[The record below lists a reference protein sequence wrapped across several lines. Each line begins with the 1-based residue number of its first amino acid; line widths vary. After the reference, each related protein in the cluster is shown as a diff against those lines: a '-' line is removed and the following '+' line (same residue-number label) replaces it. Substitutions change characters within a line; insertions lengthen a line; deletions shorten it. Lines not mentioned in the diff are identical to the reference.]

1 MKALGAVES
10 PTLVED
16 GSEGG
21 GSSLVG
27 THLHDTY
34 VLKRLVATGGM
45 GQLYEAEHSRLGHS
59 LAVKVI
65 HDSHAHRKDALV
77 RFEREAR
84 ATARIRSAHVP
95 RVVDFLT
102 LPDGRPCIVTDLLEG
117 HDLQT
122 HIEREGR
129 LGVHEAL
136 NIARQLCSGLSAAHA
151 LGIVHRDLKPS
162 NIFLTRYE
170 DGGCHAWIL
179 DFGVAKLDDRENLT
193 MTGAIVGT
201 PAYMSP
207 EQAMGAAAVDQRSD
221 VYAVG
226 AVMYHMI
233 AGQAPYGN
241 VDATKTLMGLLKGEP
256 PRASTV
262 VPDLPE
268 TVEAV
273 IEQAMAREPD
283 ARPQTA
289 AELRS
294 RLVSL
299 TEGPIE
305 SPAAP
310 RLTTAAAHVRFAR
323 TIACVLVLLS
333 GISAAAWFAAM
344 LGTIL
349 FAFTDVETYRTLERY
364 LFYSSSIVV
373 GLTTTGLLIRT
384 LAGRW
389 RSQPRVIALSST
401 ILWGLVS
408 GVATLGVVA
417 LLLAATRSFR
427 LEDAPLVAHELIW
440 SLSAGALAAIISSL
454 VRRHLTR

>member
-1 MKALGAVES
+1 
-10 PTLVED
+10 
-16 GSEGG
+16 
-21 GSSLVG
+21 
-27 THLHDTY
+27 
-34 VLKRLVATGGM
+34 
-45 GQLYEAEHSRLGHS
+45 
-59 LAVKVI
+59 
-65 HDSHAHRKDALV
+65 
-77 RFEREAR
+77 
-84 ATARIRSAHVP
+84 
-95 RVVDFLT
+95 
-102 LPDGRPCIVTDLLEG
+102 
-117 HDLQT
+117 
-122 HIEREGR
+122 
-129 LGVHEAL
+129 
-136 NIARQLCSGLSAAHA
+136 
-151 LGIVHRDLKPS
+151 
-162 NIFLTRYE
+162 
-170 DGGCHAWIL
+170 
-179 DFGVAKLDDRENLT
+179 
-193 MTGAIVGT
+193 
-201 PAYMSP
+201 
-207 EQAMGAAAVDQRSD
+207 
-221 VYAVG
+221 
-226 AVMYHMI
+226 
-233 AGQAPYGN
+233 
-241 VDATKTLMGLLKGEP
+241 MGLLKGEP

-384 LAGRW
+384 LASRW

-427 LEDAPLVAHELIW
+427 LEDAPLVTHELIW